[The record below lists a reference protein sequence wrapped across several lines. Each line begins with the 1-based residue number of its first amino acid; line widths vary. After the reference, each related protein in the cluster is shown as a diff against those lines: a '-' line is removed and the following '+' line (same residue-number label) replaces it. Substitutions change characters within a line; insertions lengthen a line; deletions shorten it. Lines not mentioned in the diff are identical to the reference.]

1 MSLIIAIDFDGT
13 IVKDEFPEIGEMI
26 PGAKENI
33 NKLKKEG
40 YTIIIWTC
48 RAGVKLAKAVLW
60 LAENEI
66 KYDYINQSCKMN
78 VAKYGGV
85 DTRKIYANLYID
97 DRGLMRPLPHWDE
110 IYWMVRD
117 LVPTY
122 ADKVA
127 REGFL

>member
-1 MSLIIAIDFDGT
+1 MIIAIDFDGT
-13 IVKDEFPEIGEMI
+13 IVEDQFPAVGKMI

-48 RAGVKLAKAVLW
+48 RTGLDLAKAVLW

-66 KYDYINQSCKMN
+66 KYDYINESCKLN

-85 DTRKIYANLYID
+85 DTRKIYASLYID

-110 IYWMVRD
+110 LYWYVHDM
-117 LVPTY
+117 VPTY
-122 ADKVA
+122 GDKVG
-127 REGFL
+127 RDGFL